1 MSQNW
6 LFLDSLLL
14 VRSDFSRYPTE
25 ISQAENDHS
34 SCRNILLSTQKL
46 FGEVISLP
54 GPPIQ
59 LSASVA
65 HTGPVRNFG
74 DLVRASVLLVH
85 YYVPASQWVPVK
97 RGMHV
102 KQSKYSYY

>member
-1 MSQNW
+1 M
-6 LFLDSLLL
+6 LL
-14 VRSDFSRYPTE
+14 RCDFSRYPTE

-34 SCRNILLSTQKL
+34 SFRNISLSTQKL

-59 LSASVA
+59 LSAGVA
-65 HTGPVRNFG
+65 HTGPVLNFG
-74 DLVRASVLLVH
+74 DLGRASGLLH

-102 KQSKYSYY
+102 KLSKYSYY